1 MRRAGRGT
9 LYALYSLD
17 DIAELWICAGLI
29 CTYVELED
37 KKRGNDGPYLRSRV
51 LIRRSGTSGNLRLQI
66 MCKLLPEPLPV
77 ATLTSWVARRLW
89 RTANSSS

>member
-37 KKRGNDGPYLRSRV
+37 KKGGMMARTSEVECSFAEVARP
-51 LIRRSGTSGNLRLQI
+51 GTSGCRSCVSCCPSLCQ
-66 MCKLLPEPLPV
+66 LPH
-77 ATLTSWVARRLW
+77 
-89 RTANSSS
+89 